1 MDRKPEWLRAKMNT
15 SELESMRVLMRSL
28 SLNTVCESAQCPN
41 RGQCFKSGTATFM
54 ILGNVCTRNCR
65 FCAVEKGTPC
75 APDPGEPRRVAEAA
89 KRLGL
94 KHAVVTSVTRDDL
107 PDGGAEQFVK
117 TIAEIKRL
125 LPGTTVE
132 VLIPDFKGNAGS
144 VDMVIAAS
152 PDIINHNLETVRQLY
167 KEVRPGADYE
177 RSLWLLER
185 VKKSGILTKTG
196 IMVGLGETKEQ
207 VLSLFRDIASFGC
220 DIITIGQYLAPS
232 RDHLPVIEYVTPEK
246 FEGYAKAALKE
257 GIRYAASAPLVR
269 SSYNAAGIMK
279 EIRKNDPC

>member
-1 MDRKPEWLRAKMNT
+1 MDKKPEWLRAKMNT
-15 SELESMRVLMRSL
+15 SELESMRALMRSL

-132 VLIPDFKGNAGS
+132 VLIPDFRGNAGS

-220 DIITIGQYLAPS
+220 DIVTVGQYLAPS
-232 RDHLPVIEYVTPEK
+232 RDHLPVKEYVTPEK
-246 FEGYAKAALKE
+246 FEEYAKAALKE

-269 SSYNAAGIMK
+269 SSYNAAGIIK

>member
-1 MDRKPEWLRAKMNT
+1 
-15 SELESMRVLMRSL
+15 MRSL
-28 SLNTVCESAQCPN
+28 SLNTVCESAHCPN

-132 VLIPDFKGNAGS
+132 VLIPDFRGNAGS

-220 DIITIGQYLAPS
+220 DIVTVGQYLAPS
-232 RDHLPVIEYVTPEK
+232 RDHLPVKEYVTPEK
-246 FEGYAKAALKE
+246 FEEYAKAALKE

-269 SSYNAAGIMK
+269 SSYNAAGIIK